1 MFASPKSIQAMVAI
15 LENLHVII
23 EKTPID
29 DTRADVFPML
39 FNAFDS
45 MTIQIQSAALMAV
58 INVHECLDDASVRR
72 ILMPKIKIVFD
83 KNPTDIKMVLLVL
96 QCIERILD
104 KMEKS
109 QVNKPTIANIG
120 RVFECCSRCVFR
132 SQENISIWHLL
143 LFRLSMMCCRL
154 YGTFE
159 YPIRKL

>member
-29 DTRADVFPML
+29 DTRSDVFPML

-58 INVHECLDDASVRR
+58 VNVHERLDDASVRR
-72 ILMPKIKIVFD
+72 ILMPKIKVVFD
-83 KNPTDIKMVLLVL
+83 KNPTDIKIVLLVL

-109 QVNKPTIANIG
+109 QVIKYI
-120 RVFECCSRCVFR
+120 
-132 SQENISIWHLL
+132 L
-143 LFRLSMMCCRL
+143 
-154 YGTFE
+154 
-159 YPIRKL
+159 

>member
-1 MFASPKSIQAMVAI
+1 MFASPKSIQAMVTI

-29 DTRADVFPML
+29 DTRSDVFPML

-72 ILMPKIKIVFD
+72 ILMPKIKMVFD
-83 KNPTDIKMVLLVL
+83 KNPTDIKFVLLVL

-104 KMEKS
+104 QMEKS
-109 QVNKPTIANIG
+109 QVTKHILSPVFIANDVL
-120 RVFECCSRCVFR
+120 RFS
-132 SQENISIWHLL
+132 
-143 LFRLSMMCCRL
+143 
-154 YGTFE
+154 
-159 YPIRKL
+159 